1 MLGPLVLLLF
11 STPPSSLSPEAAA
24 HNTEAMRLYD
34 AGLYAPAVDY
44 FYLAYQ
50 AMPDPRGSFAGRELM
65 IGSLRATLVQL
76 YRDTGEPA
84 HLCRLQAILRSYIDT
99 LSATFPE
106 DPWMLEIQSSRA
118 RNDEVAQQLA
128 AYGPDICAPPPLLTA
143 PPPVVAPP
151 PAKQAPTPPS
161 PTGRPQL
168 IAGAVVLP
176 LGLAALGALA
186 GVASTY
192 RRNLTA
198 ADDLHAE
205 LTARPCTD
213 DDRDRMRE
221 LLASTRRQEGA
232 MIALG
237 IVGGALITTGTALL
251 IRGSLQRRRT
261 RLALDLRPGHA
272 AFAITGAF

>member
-1 MLGPLVLLLF
+1 MLGPLVLLLL

-50 AMPDPRGSFAGRELM
+50 AMPDPRGNFAGRELM

-84 HLCRLQAILRSYIDT
+84 HLCRLQAILRSYIDS
-99 LSATFPE
+99 LAAAFPE
-106 DPWMLEIQSSRA
+106 DPHKLELDGARA
-118 RNDEVAQQLA
+118 RNDEVSQQLA
-128 AYGPDICAPPPLLTA
+128 AYGPDICAPPPLLPA

-151 PAKQAPTPPS
+151 PATPAPAPPG

-176 LGLAALGALA
+176 LGLAALGALG

-192 RRNLTA
+192 RRDLAA
-198 ADDLHAE
+198 ADDLHAA

-213 DDRDRMRE
+213 EDRDRMRE
-221 LLASTRRQEGA
+221 LLASTRRHEGA

-237 IVGGALITTGTALL
+237 VVGGALVTTGAALL
-251 IRGSLQRRRT
+251 IRGGLQRRRT
-261 RLALDLRPGHA
+261 RLALDLRPDHL